1 MTLPNDSILVTP
13 GSGSTVA
20 THTVSAKEYQVVI
33 IADDSGHLMQ
43 SVPSYTFYIKNQAG
57 GAAKVHFDLFNASGS
72 GKVLEMR
79 GLWLTPALNNAGV
92 TGAISPDFDF
102 FSTSAVGTG
111 GATVLVDQ
119 AAFPTI
125 TKMDSTNAAL
135 PAQVTLRAAPTAG
148 ATTRA
153 ACFSSYI
160 TQEETNAGAQMGQ
173 WFNVLPVTSAGQRYV
188 ANANEGFKL
197 VQVTLGVAQNFSI
210 FGMFTL
216 V

>member
-1 MTLPNDSILVTP
+1 MTLPNASATIPAGDVI
-13 GSGSTVA
+13 A
-20 THTVSAKEYQVVI
+20 THSIGGKEYQVVI
-33 IADDSGHLMQ
+33 VGDDSGHLMQ

-57 GAAKVHFDLFNASGS
+57 GAAKMHFDLFNASGS
-72 GKVLEMR
+72 GKILEIR
-79 GLWLTPALNNAGV
+79 GLWLSPALNNVGV

-111 GATVLVDQ
+111 GATVGVDQ
-119 AAFPTI
+119 PTFPTM

-135 PAQVTLRAAPTAG
+135 PAQVTLRAAPTGG

-160 TQEETNAGAQMGQ
+160 TQEETNAGAQLGQ